1 MLIIVPMRNL
11 VLFPGTVFP
20 AGIQRELSIAAA
32 KEASR
37 TTNQIGFLLQRDP
50 DVQQPGPDDLYKVGT
65 VANILRYVS
74 TEDGRHHLV
83 VQGERRFRVL
93 DFQPGLPFL
102 LARVEYLP
110 DYSNGSS
117 EVEARALHLKRLAAQ
132 AVQLLPQAPAE
143 LANAVQ
149 SIESPSQ

>member
-1 MLIIVPMRNL
+1 MNTITDNVSKSPSLVSDDMLIILPMRYV

-32 KEASR
+32 QEAAR

-50 DVQQPGPDDLYKVGT
+50 DVHQPGSDDLHKIGT
-65 VANILRYVS
+65 AANILRYV
-74 TEDGRHHLV
+74 TTDDGRHHLV

-93 DFQPGLPFL
+93 DFQPGLPFM

-110 DYSNGSS
+110 
-117 EVEARALHLKRLAAQ
+117 EFLF
-132 AVQLLPQAPAE
+132 
-143 LANAVQ
+143 
-149 SIESPSQ
+149 

>member
-1 MLIIVPMRNL
+1 MNTKTDKSSGATHTLVSDEMLIIVPMRNL

-32 KEASR
+32 KEAVR
-37 TTNQIGFLLQRDP
+37 TNNQIGFLLQRDP
-50 DVQQPGPDDLYKVGT
+50 DVQQPGADDLYKVGT
-65 VANILRYVS
+65 VANVLKYVP

-110 DYSNGSS
+110 
-117 EVEARALHLKRLAAQ
+117 
-132 AVQLLPQAPAE
+132 
-143 LANAVQ
+143 
-149 SIESPSQ
+149 